1 MTVPAGLY
9 LRYRCSPL
17 CEWMSRL
24 RGTSHAKSM
33 DVDREFFGAF
43 FVAHGIRRV
52 FDIGANVGDKSVVF
66 SEHADSV
73 LCVEADPMIARGL
86 KSRFIFRKRVTVRN
100 VAVGAAVG
108 TATLFRK
115 NHSGFSTLSEK
126 WSQAVLAQGVVD
138 NGRVDVPVT
147 TLDLLMDE
155 HGIPDYLKIAIEG
168 HELPAVRGLNR
179 PVRAVSFEANLPTF
193 YEETV
198 TILDMLLKRWPEVR
212 FNLRVMDAPRFHL
225 EEFVAADQLVATLAS
240 LSPVTSDVF
249 AVGSPI

>member
-1 MTVPAGLY
+1 MKADTPPRSAPSRRWLDRSSEWSWPVSLSVPAGLY

-24 RGTSHAKSM
+24 RGTSYAKSM

-52 FDIGANVGDKSVVF
+52 FDIGANVGDKSAVF

-86 KSRFIFRKRVTVRN
+86 RSRFVFRKKVTVTN

-126 WSQAVLAQGVVD
+126 WSQAVLAQGVFD
-138 NGRVDVPVT
+138 NGSVDVPVT
-147 TLDLLMDE
+147 TLDLLMDAC
-155 HGIPDYLKIAIEG
+155 GRSCI
-168 HELPAVRGLNR
+168 RGTPCLSH
-179 PVRAVSFEANLPTF
+179 RAMVLGTF
-193 YEETV
+193 CS
-198 TILDMLLKRWPEVR
+198 K
-212 FNLRVMDAPRFHL
+212 DA
-225 EEFVAADQLVATLAS
+225 S
-240 LSPVTSDVF
+240 
-249 AVGSPI
+249 